1 MRPLRFALSLPLLV
15 MASIGSAQQ
24 PPSTDAEKDG
34 FAGPVK
40 SVSTIATHP
49 GVKWQQPEGPILA
62 MPIWC
67 WNCEYDSDGTKIKSG
82 QVINGDF
89 LGEITLLERDANGH
103 VTERS
108 VFSASTGEISRH
120 EIMGPF
126 GKTSETDYINGK
138 VTAHQFIDYDQY
150 GHISEWLS
158 VDSTGKQASRNRTTT
173 TKDGIA
179 TERSGWGKDDQLEWR
194 QTYDPKTEEE
204 HFTSYDDSGS
214 VKLTWTRMKGQMV
227 SFWTQSDA
235 SPQYGDSFTDDQDN
249 GTRESYHCSKNRP
262 CERSSIHYE
271 YQSPKKRNPTSAEWR
286 DSDSHLLYAAYYEYE
301 LDSFQ
306 NWTHRRVSVWSSDH
320 PERTPYEDDS
330 RTITYWQ
337 K

>member
-15 MASIGSAQQ
+15 IASAASAQQ
-24 PPSTDAEKDG
+24 QPSTDAEKDG

-49 GVKWQQPEGPILA
+49 GVKWQQPGGPTLV

-67 WNCEYDSDGTKIKSG
+67 YECEYDSDGTKTKSG
-82 QVINGDF
+82 QVTNGDF
-89 LGEITLLERDANGH
+89 QGEINILQRDANGH

-108 VFSASTGEISRH
+108 VFSASTDELLRH
-120 EIMGPF
+120 EFMGPF
-126 GKTSETDYINGK
+126 GKTSETGYINGK
-138 VTAHQFIDYDQY
+138 VNSQRLLTYDLY
-150 GHISEWLS
+150 GHVTEWLS
-158 VDSTGKQASRNRTTT
+158 LDATGKQQSRNRTIT
-173 TKDGIA
+173 TKDGIV

-204 HFTSYDDSGS
+204 HFTTYDDTGS

-227 SFWTQSDA
+227 SFWAQSDE
-235 SPQYGDSFTDDQDN
+235 SPQFGDSFNDDQVN
-249 GTRESYHCSKNRP
+249 GTVESYHCGKNRP

-271 YQSPKKRNPTSAEWR
+271 YQSPKKRNPTSAESR
-286 DSDSHLLYAAYYEYE
+286 DAEDHLVDAVYYEYE
-301 LDSFQ
+301 LDAFL
-306 NWTHRRVSVWSSDH
+306 NWTHRKVSVWSSEH
-320 PERTPYEDDS
+320 PERAPYEEDS